1 MILTANQEDALKE
14 IGNIGVSKAAKQL
27 SILLHSPIKIS
38 IPKISFMKLKEI
50 DDFGQENEIFS
61 FVYQMLSE
69 DLQGY
74 VALAFKREQTNL
86 LTMSVLGKIPQLT
99 QEEARACEQEALLE
113 IGNIIISSCIT
124 AIVDLLAKKARLTLP
139 YYNENNIMTLLKDL
153 CASFPNPLEE
163 VLVVSTIL
171 DTEKDKLSGNLFLVL
186 TTDSTQT
193 VLEAIKELINEND

>member
-1 MILTANQEDALKE
+1 MILTASQEDALKE

-27 SILLHSPIKIS
+27 ASLLQSPIKIS
-38 IPKISFMKLKEI
+38 IPEISFVKLQEI
-50 DDFGQENEIFS
+50 NNVGPKDEAFS
-61 FVYQMLSE
+61 FVYQLLSE

-124 AIVDLLAKKARLTLP
+124 AIVDLTSKKVGLTLP
-139 YYNENNIMTLLKDL
+139 YYDENNIVTLLKNL
-153 CASFPNPLEE
+153 CTSFPNLLDE
-163 VLVVSTIL
+163 VLIVSTIL
-171 DTEKDKLSGNLFLVL
+171 DMQKDTLSGHLFLVL
-186 TTDSTQT
+186 TKDSTKT
-193 VLEAIKELINEND
+193 LLIAIKELIDENN